1 MARRCTNRF
10 VFCHPSV
17 QAAPRT
23 AMKLVVFAHVP
34 PPHHGQSQMVQY
46 LVDGF
51 RADPAHGIEVLH
63 VDARLSDDLTD
74 VGSARGGKLTKLLG
88 YVRAAKCLGREHNV
102 RTLYYVPSPPKRNS
116 LYRDWIVL
124 ALLRPWFR
132 NVIFHWHAVG
142 LGQWLEDVANP
153 VERAI
158 SRRLLGWP
166 ALNLILSTFN
176 RPDADKFQP
185 KAVAIVPNGV
195 PDPCPEFDLTLAEHR
210 RRRLAGRLA
219 QPVPPNAEPSDSLA
233 PRGTSGERAGERGSP
248 AMVQALLSP
257 ALSSTPRGRE
267 GVRPGDFA
275 TPVEVKVLF
284 LALCSRDKGVLDAVE
299 AVRLANELGARLARP
314 LKFRL
319 LVAGTFPTPDVEAD
333 FKRRLT
339 DPALAACVS
348 HTGFLGPEAKAS
360 ALRDSDVFLF
370 PSYFANEGQPLNLI
384 EAMAFGLP
392 LVSTRWRG
400 IPEMLPE
407 NYAGL
412 VEPRDPAAAAR
423 ALITV
428 VQTEDGLRFRERFLE
443 RYQLAAHLR
452 TLAAALKMGGGT

>member
-1 MARRCTNRF
+1 
-10 VFCHPSV
+10 
-17 QAAPRT
+17 
-23 AMKLVVFAHVP
+23 MKLVVFAHVP

-88 YVRAAKCLGREHNV
+88 HVREARRLGREHQV

-153 VERAI
+153 FERAI
-158 SRRLLGWP
+158 SRRLLGRP
-166 ALNLILSTFN
+166 ALNLILSKFN
-176 RPDADKFQP
+176 QPDADKFQP
-185 KAVAIVPNGV
+185 RAVAIVPNGV

-210 RRRLAGRLA
+210 RRRLAERQTLPMNQGCSDH
-219 QPVPPNAEPSDSLA
+219 PS
-233 PRGTSGERAGERGSP
+233 PSP
-248 AMVQALLSP
+248 AGCGAT
-257 ALSSTPRGRE
+257 ADGE
-267 GVRPGDFA
+267 AA
-275 TPVEVKVLF
+275 TPMEVRVLF

-319 LVAGTFPTPDVEAD
+319 LVAGTFPTPDVETE
-333 FKRRLT
+333 FKSRLT

-348 HTGFLGPEAKAS
+348 HTGFLGPEAKAA

-452 TLAAALKMGGGT
+452 TLAAALRQTENDSEPKVAN

>member
-1 MARRCTNRF
+1 
-10 VFCHPSV
+10 
-17 QAAPRT
+17 
-23 AMKLVVFAHVP
+23 MKLVVFAHVP

-51 RADPAHGIEVLH
+51 RADPTHGIEVLH

-74 VGSARGGKLTKLLG
+74 VGSARGGKLKKLLA
-88 YVRAAKCLGREHNV
+88 YVREAKRLGREHNV

-132 NVIFHWHAVG
+132 HVIFHWHAVG

-153 VERAI
+153 FERAL
-158 SRRLLGWP
+158 SHRLLGRP
-166 ALNLILSTFN
+166 ALNLVLSRFN
-176 RPDADKFQP
+176 QPDADRFRPQRT
-185 KAVAIVPNGV
+185 AVVPNGV

-210 RRRLAGRLA
+210 RRRLAERQTLPMNQGCSH
-219 QPVPPNAEPSDSLA
+219 PSPTLRA
-233 PRGTSGERAGERGSP
+233 PSPLLGGGERD
-248 AMVQALLSP
+248 
-257 ALSSTPRGRE
+257 
-267 GVRPGDFA
+267 GVRGAFPADCGATPGGETA

-299 AVRLANELGARLARP
+299 AIRLASELGTRLPRP

-319 LVAGTFPTPDVEAD
+319 LVAGTFPTSDVEAD
-333 FKRRLT
+333 FKSRLT

-348 HTGFLGPEAKAS
+348 HTGFLGPEAKAA

-407 NYAGL
+407 GYAGL

-423 ALITV
+423 ALIEV
-428 VQTEDGLRFRERFLE
+428 VQNEDGLRLRDRFRDRF
-443 RYQLAAHLR
+443 QLTAHLQ
-452 TLAAALKMGGGT
+452 TLAAALKLSGRN

>member
-1 MARRCTNRF
+1 
-10 VFCHPSV
+10 
-17 QAAPRT
+17 
-23 AMKLVVFAHVP
+23 MKLVVFAHVP

-51 RADPAHGIEVLH
+51 RADPALGIEVLH

-74 VGSARGGKLTKLLG
+74 VGSARGGKLTRLLG
-88 YVRAAKCLGREHNV
+88 YVREAKRLGREHNV

-158 SRRLLGWP
+158 SRRLLGQP
-166 ALNLILSTFN
+166 ALNLVLSRFSQ
-176 RPDADKFQP
+176 PDADRFRPQQTT
-185 KAVAIVPNGV
+185 VVPNGV
-195 PDPCPEFDLTLAEHR
+195 PDPCPDFNQTLAEHR
-210 RRRLAGRLA
+210 RRRLAERVA
-219 QPVPPNAEPSDSLA
+219 QPARPTATTADSLA
-233 PRGTSGERAGERGSP
+233 PRGPSGERAGERGSP
-248 AMVQALLSP
+248 TLDQTLLSP
-257 ALSSTPRGRE
+257 ALSSTPSGSE
-267 GVRPGDFA
+267 GVRPAGLA
-275 TPVEVKVLF
+275 PPVEVKVLF

-319 LVAGTFPTPDVEAD
+319 LVAGTFPTPDVESE
-333 FKRRLT
+333 FNSRLT
-339 DPALAACVS
+339 DPTLAACVS
-348 HTGFLGPEAKAS
+348 HTGFLGPEAKAA

-407 NYAGL
+407 NYVGL
-412 VEPRDPAAAAR
+412 VEPRNPAAAAR

-428 VQTEDGLRFRERFLE
+428 VQSEDGLRFRERFLE

-452 TLAAALKMGGGT
+452 TLAAALKMGGGN

>member
-1 MARRCTNRF
+1 
-10 VFCHPSV
+10 
-17 QAAPRT
+17 
-23 AMKLVVFAHVP
+23 MKLVVFAHVP

-88 YVRAAKCLGREHNV
+88 YVRAAKRLGRKHNV

-153 VERAI
+153 FERAI
-158 SRRLLGWP
+158 SRRRLGRP
-166 ALNLILSTFN
+166 ALKLILSKFN
-176 RPDADKFQP
+176 QPDADTFRPQ
-185 KAVAIVPNGV
+185 AVAIVPNGV
-195 PDPCPEFDLTLAEHR
+195 PDPCPDFNLTLAEHR
-210 RRRLAGRLA
+210 RRRLAERKS
-219 QPVPPNAEPSDSLA
+219 PPMNQGCSDHPSPSLRA
-233 PRGTSGERAGERGSP
+233 PSPLLGGGERAGERGAVP
-248 AMVQALLSP
+248 ASC
-257 ALSSTPRGRE
+257 G
-267 GVRPGDFA
+267 A
-275 TPVEVKVLF
+275 TADGEATTTVEVKVLF

-299 AVRLANELGARLARP
+299 TVRLANELGARLARP

-319 LVAGTFPTPDVEAD
+319 LVAGTFPTPDVESD

-348 HTGFLGPEAKAS
+348 HTGFLGPEAKAA

-412 VEPRDPAAAAR
+412 VEPRDPAAAAW

-452 TLAAALKMGGGT
+452 TLAAALKIGGGN